1 MKSALRYRL
10 WELAVL
16 AAALGPL
23 AMAQAKAVTNA
34 SGLLRQMHL
43 ASGGSQW
50 DSIAGANLTGDYDLG
65 GLKGT
70 FHQLIDF
77 RYGRDVLGYDVGTTR
92 GAQGTERTTSW
103 WTDEKG
109 LTNVQDAPDALA
121 DAATE
126 SYEDRNGWFYPDPR
140 IPAAALGGRTE
151 DGRSFDLVRVE
162 PPGGRALT
170 LWIDGTTHRLDR
182 VVELDAAQRENTTYF
197 SDYRQVDGIW
207 YPFVQRSSTG
217 HPSDDVIMS
226 VKEFEVRPTLTDRD
240 FAPPPSIIHDAHLL
254 TDGTPATIP
263 FILKGGRIVVNVS
276 IDGENPLPFVLDS
289 GFSNVLTP
297 EAAKKLH
304 VSMKGDLSGNGVG
317 NNQVDVHLA
326 DIQKYVVGP
335 AELSVQQFAI
345 VPLPR
350 FLTNNGRQEPVA
362 GLIGYEVFRRFV
374 VRIDYYNRELTLSLP
389 TDKPQDIR
397 GEMLPLLFNSRFC
410 YVKAS
415 IDGVPGYFGIDTGDE
430 AAITLFKSFYT
441 AHHFPIELPGIK
453 GFQGGVGGTS
463 STLLTRVASLSLGSF
478 TLPHPLTELHFTTGG
493 AFASTLL
500 AGNLGSQVFRNFI
513 MTFDYP
519 HEALYLQKSPDF
531 GYAMSYGR
539 TGVHLELTDA
549 GKVVVKAVNEGSPS
563 ALAGLRAGDQLIA
576 IDHRPVEGAAYST
589 VEDWFTPLAGQKLDV
604 DILRGGQQ
612 KHFIITAKELLPIDG
627 PLQLPRNPVL

>member
-1 MKSALRYRL
+1 
-10 WELAVL
+10 
-16 AAALGPL
+16 
-23 AMAQAKAVTNA
+23 MAQTKTVPNA
-34 SGLLRQMHL
+34 SALLRQMYF
-43 ASGGSQW
+43 ASGGSHW
-50 DSIAGANLTGDYDLG
+50 ASMTGASLRGDYDLG
-65 GLKGT
+65 GLKGA

-77 RYGRDVLGYDVGTTR
+77 QHGRDVLAYDVGTTR
-92 GAQGTERTTSW
+92 GTQGTKRTMSW

-109 LTNVQDAPDALA
+109 LTSVQDAPDALA

-140 IPAAALGGRTE
+140 TPAASLGRRTQ
-151 DGRSFDLVRVE
+151 DGRSFDLVRVK
-162 PPGGRALT
+162 PLGGRVLT

-197 SDYRQVDGIW
+197 SEYRQIDGVL

-217 HPSDDVIMS
+217 DPSDDVIMS
-226 VKEFEVRPTLTDRD
+226 VKAFEVRPPLSDRD
-240 FAPPPSIIHDAHLL
+240 FAPPPSIVDDAHLL
-254 TDGTPATIP
+254 TDGAPATIP
-263 FILKGGRIVVNVS
+263 FILKGGRIVVSVS
-276 IDGENPLPFVLDS
+276 IDGDSPLPFVLDS

-304 VSMKGDLSGNGVG
+304 VSMKGNLSGNGVG
-317 NNQVDVHLA
+317 NSQVSVHLA
-326 DIQKYVVGP
+326 DIQKYAVGP
-335 AELSVQQFAI
+335 AELSDQQFAI

-350 FLTNNGRQEPVA
+350 FLTDNGSQEPVA

-374 VRIDYYNRELTLSLP
+374 VRIDYYRRVLTLSLP

-397 GEMLPLLFNSRFC
+397 GEMLPLLFNNRFC

-430 AAITLFKSFYT
+430 AAVTLFNSFYT

-453 GFQGGVGGTS
+453 GFQGGIGGTS
-463 STLLTRVASLSLGSF
+463 STLLTRVGSLSLGRF
-478 TLPHPLTELHFTTGG
+478 TLMDPLTELHFATGG

-513 MTFDYP
+513 MTFDYS
-519 HEALYLQKSPDF
+519 HKALYLQKSLDF

-539 TGVHLELTDA
+539 TGVHLDLSGTGEI
-549 GKVVVKAVNEGSPS
+549 VVKAVNEGSPA
-563 ALAGLRAGDQLIA
+563 ALAGLRAGDQLLA
-576 IDHRPVEGAAYST
+576 IDHRSAKGQAYST
-589 VEDWFTPLAGQKLDV
+589 VEDWFAPPAGQKLDV
-604 DILRGGQQ
+604 EILRGGQQ
-612 KHFIITAKELLPIDG
+612 EHFIITAKELLPID
-627 PLQLPRNPVL
+627 PLPR